1 MTLRVISY
9 NVRSLRDDSAAV
21 AEVIRRTSADVAL
34 IQEAPRFLRWRS
46 RAAALASS
54 AGMVY
59 VTGGRTAGAMLVMST
74 LEVVVVETR
83 QVLLPKTFPLHQR
96 GLAMAILDKQGQ
108 RFAVASFHL
117 GLRTEERRHH
127 AELIVSE
134 FAAMSTAVP
143 WVIGGDLNE
152 EEGEP
157 AWDTLTAGRLD
168 VWRAA
173 ADPLGELTSSTT
185 HPARRIDAIFC
196 DPTFEVVTGG
206 VPTGMDDLIARAS
219 DHRPVLAELDVLAG
233 IARGQLAS

>member
-9 NVRSLRDDSAAV
+9 NVRSLRDDSPAV
-21 AEVIRRTSADVAL
+21 AEVIRQTSADVAL

-46 RAAALASS
+46 KAAALANG
-54 AGMVY
+54 ANMVY

-74 LEVVVVETR
+74 LEVVVVEAR

-96 GLAMAILDKQGQ
+96 GLAMAILEKQGQ

-117 GLRTEERRHH
+117 GLRAEERRHH
-127 AELIVSE
+127 AELIVAE
-134 FAAMSTAVP
+134 CAAVSATVP

-152 EEGEP
+152 EEGDP
-157 AWDTLTAGRLD
+157 AWQTLAASRLD

-173 ADPLGELTSSTT
+173 REPTGRFTS
-185 HPARRIDAIFC
+185 PAPNPVRRIDAIFC
-196 DPTFEVVTGG
+196 DPAFEVVTGG

-219 DHRPVLAELDVLAG
+219 DHRPVLAELGA
-233 IARGQLAS
+233 